1 MKYLCLLSVF
11 SVMLLAS
18 CETTEPT
25 DVDTERFYST
35 PWDVDVN
42 RTHGEVGALPA
53 ADEDYSGTVTLSKS
67 GSMTFSM
74 SGLSDHQ
81 YQYWGY
87 SWSTDA
93 FYMNWSPCLEWHIN
107 EAADSM
113 YLNYDYQSYDPTT
126 QNSFYWNYS
135 VYMTK

>member
-1 MKYLCLLSVF
+1 MKYLCLLSMF

-25 DVDTERFYST
+25 DVDTERFYSI

-53 ADEDYSGTVTLSKS
+53 ADEVYSGTVTLSKN

-81 YQYWGY
+81 YQYWG
-87 SWSTDA
+87 SSRSTDA
-93 FYMNWSPCLEWHIN
+93 FYMN
-107 EAADSM
+107 
-113 YLNYDYQSYDPTT
+113 
-126 QNSFYWNYS
+126 
-135 VYMTK
+135 